1 MAVKTNN
8 NDGVLTLNITG
19 GGKVIFENVS
29 AGDNINI
36 NNKTYTISG
45 SKLK

>member
-8 NDGVLTLNITG
+8 NDGVLLKGTSKADELNNYG
-19 GGKVIFENVS
+19 SQV
-29 AGDNINI
+29 
-36 NNKTYTISG
+36 TISG